1 LKRQLKGSFHIRE
14 SIMETLQQILN
25 HLKQDQIVATDFDQ
39 LSNHILGMLQNEFGA
54 HFSSIGRD
62 TLKDVITL
70 FQSIPLISGSQN
82 LKQIAQSTAEQML
95 AVMKTEACTIFAW
108 SQVSGTI
115 RMKAF
120 SSANFELQPSW
131 DRPVNIKDFPDL
143 RQILEEKKAIQAT
156 VDPTNVISLAW
167 NDLRQVGIRTVMFLP
182 LMVRQR
188 LIGLVEVFDRK
199 PVQDLDERRLMLGQI
214 LANQAALRIDQA
226 RLLQAFKRRAA
237 ELESVFRA
245 GLNLTASR
253 ELKAV
258 LAAILESVFDLIKG
272 SRHAHIFLFQ
282 KDGLEFG
289 AALWDTPNG
298 RRSGDKLRPNAL
310 QYRTAKKGRTFVIP
324 ESKFSGLTVVGFPE
338 PQGAIACLPLKIGPR
353 VVGVMTVSH
362 NRSSAFSQAN
372 LHTLQLLG
380 DQAAI
385 AIENARLHDL
395 LNRQAYTDSL
405 TGLPNRRALDERLEN
420 ETLRASRYQHPFT
433 LGMLDLNG
441 FKHIN
446 DTYGHLAGDD
456 ALRQV
461 VGSLRSSLRDTDFL
475 ARYGG
480 DEFAIMMPETE
491 IETAKAI
498 MDRLARAVADNCV
511 SLPGAEQQKITI
523 SIGLAMYPV
532 HAISAQA
539 LLLAADQALYKSKA
553 ALG

>member
-1 LKRQLKGSFHIRE
+1 
-14 SIMETLQQILN
+14 METLQQILN
-25 HLKQDQIVATDFDQ
+25 HLKQDQIVAADFDQ

-62 TLKDVITL
+62 ALKDVITL
-70 FQSIPLISGSQN
+70 FQSISLISGSQN

-120 SSANFELQPSW
+120 SSVNFELQPSW

-143 RQILEEKKAIQAT
+143 RQILEEKKAVQAT

-182 LMVRQR
+182 LVVRQH
-188 LIGLVEVFDRK
+188 LIGLVEVFDRKPRK

-272 SRHAHIFLFQ
+272 SRHAHIFLSHE
-282 KDGLEFG
+282 DMLEFG

-298 RRSGDKLRPNAL
+298 RRSGEKLRPNAL
-310 QYRTAKKGRTFVIP
+310 QYRTAKMGRTIVIP
-324 ESKFSGLTVVGFPE
+324 ESKFSALTVVRSPE
-338 PQGAIACLPLKIGPR
+338 QQGAIACLPLKIGPR

-511 SLPGAEQQKITI
+511 NLPGAEQQKITI